1 MNIYEFINNHFI
13 LSIGLILSFFLLIFN
28 ELKIKQ
34 QHIASI
40 DPFKAVKLINSGA
53 KIIDI
58 RNPEAF
64 KHGHIVNSKNISQ
77 DQVNAKQGNLKSQ
90 TTIIICDTGQSS
102 SKLVNSLR
110 LSGTENIFG
119 ISGGILGWTE
129 ANMPLVTKK
138 K

>member
-1 MNIYEFINNHFI
+1 MNIYEFINNHLI

-53 KIIDI
+53 NIIDI

-64 KHGHIVNSKNISQ
+64 KRGHIVNSKNISQ

-110 LSGTENIFG
+110 SSGTENIFG

-129 ANMPLVTKK
+129 ANMPLVTKNK
-138 K
+138 

>member
-1 MNIYEFINNHFI
+1 MNIYEFINNHLI

-64 KHGHIVNSKNISQ
+64 KHGHIVNSKNMSQ
-77 DQVNAKQGNLKSQ
+77 DQVNAKQGNLKSR

-110 LSGTENIFG
+110 SSGTENIFG

-129 ANMPLVTKK
+129 ANMPLVTKNK
-138 K
+138 

>member
-1 MNIYEFINNHFI
+1 MNIYEFINNHLI

-64 KHGHIVNSKNISQ
+64 KHGHIVNSKNITQ

-90 TTIIICDTGQSS
+90 ITIIICDTGQTS

-110 LSGTENIFG
+110 SSGTENIFG

>member
-1 MNIYEFINNHFI
+1 MNIYEFINNHLI

-28 ELKIKQ
+28 ELKIKH

-40 DPFKAVKLINSGA
+40 YPFKAVKLINSGA

-64 KHGHIVNSKNISQ
+64 KHGHIVNSKNITQ

-110 LSGTENIFG
+110 SSGTENIFG

>member
-1 MNIYEFINNHFI
+1 MNIYEFINNHLI

-64 KHGHIVNSKNISQ
+64 KRGHIVNSKNISK
-77 DQVNAKQGNLKSQ
+77 DQVSVKQGNLKSQ
-90 TTIIICDTGQSS
+90 ITIIICDTGQTS

-110 LSGTENIFG
+110 SSGTENIFG

>member
-1 MNIYEFINNHFI
+1 MNIYEFINNHLI

-110 LSGTENIFG
+110 SSGAENIFG

>member
-1 MNIYEFINNHFI
+1 MNIYEFINNHLI
-13 LSIGLILSFFLLIFN
+13 LSIGLILSFFLLIIN

-64 KHGHIVNSKNISQ
+64 KHGHIVNSKNITQ

>member
-1 MNIYEFINNHFI
+1 MNIYEFINNHLI

-110 LSGTENIFG
+110 SSGTENIFG

-129 ANMPLVTKK
+129 ANMPLVTKNK
-138 K
+138 